1 MNKTREG
8 IEVWSEKYVHIFEV
22 KGAKDLSDNY
32 FSLLPGERRVN
43 NYIEV
48 DDIRFYEYTFQ

>member
-22 KGAKDLSDNY
+22 KGVKGLSDNY
-32 FSLLPGERRVN
+32 FSLLLRERRVI